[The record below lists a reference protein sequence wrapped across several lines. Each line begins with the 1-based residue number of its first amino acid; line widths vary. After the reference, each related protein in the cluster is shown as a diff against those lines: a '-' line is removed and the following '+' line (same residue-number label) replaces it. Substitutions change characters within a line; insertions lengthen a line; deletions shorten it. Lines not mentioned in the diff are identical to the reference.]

1 MNIFNSGYEKVGSL
15 EKDLVLQTRG
25 KVKIRYGKKFI
36 DLLDNNGN
44 LNVRIPKLKSLDSL
58 DDIKTDGI
66 YLVNGTIYVYISG
79 ELIALGGS
87 NSGNI
92 SYENQQEL
100 TEDQILQA
108 QKNIGLVYD
117 SISDIKISNGIVI
130 VNNELYKVVN
140 KVVTPLISQ
149 D

>member
-1 MNIFNSGYEKVGSL
+1 MNIFNSTYEKVGSL

-66 YLVNGTIYVYISG
+66 YLVNGTIYVHISG
-79 ELIALGGS
+79 ELIALNGS

-140 KVVTPLISQ
+140 KVVTPLIPQ